1 MGRKIYTDD
10 IKAFIFKNYKGRTSQ
25 EVANL
30 VNGHFG
36 TSLTALQIKRF
47 RRNHELNSGLTGHF
61 PKGNEPHNK
70 GKKFPNMP
78 PNSGQFQKGNKPNS
92 YHPVG
97 TINMTTDGYLKVKVA
112 DPNVWERVHLQVWRE
127 HFGPVPEGCI
137 IVFFDGDKTN
147 VDISNLVCITRAD
160 LAQMN
165 KNRYFDSDAETTKA
179 ALGMVQLQRK
189 VKEIINGNTI

>member
-1 MGRKIYTDD
+1 MGKRIYTDEM
-10 IKAFIFKNYKGRTSQ
+10 KAFIFEN
-25 EVANL
+25 NF
-30 VNGHFG
+30 GHSAKELAEMLNERFG
-36 TSLTALQIKRF
+36 TSITNVQIRSF
-47 RRNHELNSGLTGHF
+47 RQNNKLNSGLNGRF
-61 PKGNEPHNK
+61 EKGKVPYNK
-70 GKKFPNMP
+70 GKKYPNMP
-78 PNSGQFQKGNKPNS
+78 PNSGQFKKGSKPNS

-127 HFGPVPEGCI
+127 HFGPVPEGCV
-137 IVFFDGDKTN
+137 IVFLDGDKTN
-147 VDISNLVCITRAD
+147 VDISNLACITRAD

-189 VKEIINGNTI
+189 VKEIINGNTL